1 MGDETLYPKRE
12 VSPKDLNLQHQEKKI
27 LDHWE
32 ESFKVSPI
40 QRLKYLDALLA
51 RTTDTE
57 RTESIKWRVAELLRE
72 VDAGQVLG
80 EPQLVTMVR
89 YLFGEKGLKR
99 LREKVKSQHSDVL
112 EDMAH
117 PVHQRGKV

>member
-1 MGDETLYPKRE
+1 MGDETLYPKLE
-12 VSPKDLNLQHQEKKI
+12 VSQKDLNLQHQEKKI

-99 LREKVKSQHSDVL
+99 LREKVKSQHSDVV

>member
-1 MGDETLYPKRE
+1 MGDETLYPKSE
-12 VSPKDLNLQHQEKKI
+12 VSHKDLNLQHQEKKI

-99 LREKVKSQHSDVL
+99 LREKVKSQHSDVV

>member
-1 MGDETLYPKRE
+1 MGDETLYPKGE
-12 VSPKDLNLQHQEKKI
+12 VSLKDLNLQHQEKKI

-32 ESFKVSPI
+32 ESFRVSPI

-99 LREKVKSQHSDVL
+99 LREKVKSQHADVV

-117 PVHQRGKV
+117 PLHQRGTT